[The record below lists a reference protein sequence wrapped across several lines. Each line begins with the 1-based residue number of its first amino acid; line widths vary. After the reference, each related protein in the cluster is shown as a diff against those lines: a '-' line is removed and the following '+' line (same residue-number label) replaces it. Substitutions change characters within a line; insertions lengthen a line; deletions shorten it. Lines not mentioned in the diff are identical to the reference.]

1 MVEISAA
8 EQNKEKRMKR
18 NESSLRCLW
27 DNIKCSNIQIIGVSE
42 EEEKDKGPKKI
53 LEEIIVKKFPNM
65 GKEIVTK
72 VQEAQSFIQDKPR
85 EEHTEKIIN
94 HTNKN

>member
-1 MVEISAA
+1 MEEISAA

-18 NESSLRCLW
+18 NESSLRYLW
-27 DNIKCSNIQIIGVSE
+27 NNIKCSNIQIIGVSE
-42 EEEKDKGPKKI
+42 EEKGKGPKKI

-72 VQEAQSFIQDKPR
+72 VQEAQSFVQHKPK

-94 HTNKN
+94 HTKKN